1 LILDDTFMAK
11 KVFKTHQFGQIML
24 LPPSLD
30 EMIDKNHP
38 VRIVSQ
44 IIDQIDITPLEKKY
58 KGGGTSSYHP
68 RVLLKIIVYAYL
80 DNVYS
85 SRRIEASLKEN
96 IHYMWVSG
104 MSTPD
109 HNTINRFRGDR
120 LQEVLKQVFSQVV
133 LLLVD
138 HGLVNMKEVYLEGT
152 KIEANAS
159 RYSFVWG
166 KSIKTSKKRIEN
178 QLEELWKYACGIA
191 RDEMKDTEPL
201 HFEQIAP
208 EAVKQAIEKID
219 QAIKDKEV
227 DKKVKQKINYA
238 KKNWPENLKR
248 YEDQEKILGK
258 RNNYS
263 KTDPDA
269 SFMRMKEDHMKNGQ
283 LKPGYNLQIS
293 TQDQFILHYSLHRNQ
308 TDTLT
313 PVSAYGRI

>member
-1 LILDDTFMAK
+1 MAK
-11 KVFKTHQFGQIML
+11 KVFKTHQYGQIML

-44 IIDQIDITPLEKKY
+44 VIDQIDITPLEKKY

-68 RVLLKIIVYAYL
+68 RVLLKILVYAYL

-120 LQEVLKQVFSQVV
+120 
-133 LLLVD
+133 
-138 HGLVNMKEVYLEGT
+138 
-152 KIEANAS
+152 
-159 RYSFVWG
+159 
-166 KSIKTSKKRIEN
+166 
-178 QLEELWKYACGIA
+178 
-191 RDEMKDTEPL
+191 
-201 HFEQIAP
+201 
-208 EAVKQAIEKID
+208 
-219 QAIKDKEV
+219 
-227 DKKVKQKINYA
+227 YA

-293 TQDQFILHYSLHRNQ
+293 TQDQFILHYRLHQNPN
-308 TDTLT
+308 DILTLC
-313 PVSAYGRI
+313 PHMQGYKDQYDSMPDVVVADAGYGSEENYEYLEKEQIEGFVKFSYFHLEQQDKFLKDPSKQENLYYHARDDCFYCPMGQKMVN

>member
-1 LILDDTFMAK
+1 
-11 KVFKTHQFGQIML
+11 
-24 LPPSLD
+24 
-30 EMIDKNHP
+30 
-38 VRIVSQ
+38 
-44 IIDQIDITPLEKKY
+44 
-58 KGGGTSSYHP
+58 
-68 RVLLKIIVYAYL
+68 
-80 DNVYS
+80 
-85 SRRIEASLKEN
+85 
-96 IHYMWVSG
+96 

-138 HGLVNMKEVYLEGT
+138 HGLVNMKEVYLDGT

-191 RDEMKDTEPL
+191 REEMKDTEPL
-201 HFEQIAP
+201 HFEQISP
-208 EAVKQAIEKID
+208 GAVKQAIEKID
-219 QAIKDKEV
+219 QAIRDKEV

-238 KKNWPENLKR
+238 KKN
-248 YEDQEKILGK
+248 
-258 RNNYS
+258 
-263 KTDPDA
+263 
-269 SFMRMKEDHMKNGQ
+269 GQ

-293 TQDQFILHYSLHRNQ
+293 THDQFILHYSFHQNQ

-313 PVSAYGRI
+313 LCPHMEGYKNQYDSMPDVVVADAGYGSEENYEYYDWQWLPTNLYQIPGLQLPGMSPARRLSWSKVQQDYQGKP